1 MPGCEA
7 NQNFLVL
14 WSESTMWRV
23 QRSLWI
29 PSQWRQ
35 TLSVDTFHFAL
46 RPTSSISQQM
56 QQRSPG
62 ICLTHQILVFG
73 CWVCLTWRSE
83 FPQKSSTNVSV
94 TSFNL
99 PSPTSFWGHSSRA
112 FSLNSLG
119 LCVSLLCQWWEG
131 LPWSQERNCEKDAV
145 CGLCWRN
152 FLLVSAPRRG
162 LSSKQIQVRVQPN
175 FCQLN
180 KCSQV

>member
-1 MPGCEA
+1 
-7 NQNFLVL
+7 
-14 WSESTMWRV
+14 MWRV

-35 TLSVDTFHFAL
+35 MLCIDTFHFDL
-46 RPTSSISQQM
+46 RPACSISQQM

-94 TSFNL
+94 TSFHL

-119 LCVSLLCQWWEG
+119 LFVFAVSVVGRFALISGKKLWKGYCVWTVLEELLA
-131 LPWSQERNCEKDAV
+131 RV
-145 CGLCWRN
+145 CPKKR
-152 FLLVSAPRRG
+152 FLLKAN
-162 LSSKQIQVRVQPN
+162 SSQTPT
-175 FCQLN
+175 QLLPSWIN
-180 KCSQV
+180 ALRFNDVPE